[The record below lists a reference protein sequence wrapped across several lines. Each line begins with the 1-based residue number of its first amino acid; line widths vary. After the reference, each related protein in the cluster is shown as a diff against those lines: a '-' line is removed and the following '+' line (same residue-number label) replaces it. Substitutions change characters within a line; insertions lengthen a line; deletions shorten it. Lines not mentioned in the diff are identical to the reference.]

1 MNKVR
6 AKKHL
11 GQHFLTEIPIAEK
24 IAASL
29 TMATSK
35 GHVLEIGP
43 GTGIL
48 TRALLARDIASFRLI
63 EIDKESVD
71 YLHTNHPE
79 LKGLIIE
86 GDFLKL
92 PLETLFSG
100 EAFSLIGN
108 FPYNISSQIL
118 FRMLEDVERI
128 PEMVGMFQREVALR
142 IASPPGN
149 KDYGILSVLI
159 QTYYTVEYLFT
170 VEPGAFN
177 PPPKVR
183 SAVIRLLRNDRKSLP
198 VSGKFFKAV
207 VKTAFNQRRKTL
219 RNSLASL
226 IRPHHMAGNETL
238 FSLRPERLD
247 PDTFLH
253 LAALLYEA
261 GEPQS

>member
-24 IAASL
+24 IAAAL
-29 TMATSK
+29 TMAAGT
-35 GHVLEIGP
+35 GNVLEIGP

-48 TRALLARDIASFRLI
+48 TRALLTLEIPSLKLI
-63 EIDKESVD
+63 EIDTESVE
-71 YLHTNHPE
+71 YLHTHHPK
-79 LKGLIIE
+79 LKGHIME

-92 PLETLFSG
+92 PLETLFEG
-100 EAFSLIGN
+100 KPFSLIGN

-128 PEMVGMFQREVALR
+128 PEMVGMFQREVAQR
-142 IASPPGN
+142 IASLPGN

-177 PPPKVR
+177 PPPKVH
-183 SAVIRLLRNDRKSLP
+183 SAVIRILRNDRKILP
-198 VSGKFFKAV
+198 VPGKFFKAV

-226 IRPHHMAGNETL
+226 MRPHHMAGNETL

-247 PDTFLH
+247 PDAFLE
-253 LAALLYEA
+253 LASLLYEG
-261 GEPQS
+261 GETES